1 MLNLINMKELN
12 PGVHVAQIW
21 VLNMVLSLHKW
32 SKCTVIASDMNYMA
46 ISNAIPI
53 QRSHSDH
60 VSSFGACV
68 WTVHSSM
75 IQ

>member
-21 VLNMVLSLHKW
+21 VLNMVLSLRKW
-32 SKCTVIASDMNYMA
+32 YKCTGIASDMNYMA

-60 VSSFGACV
+60 VSSFEACV